1 MTSGPPQNDGRR
13 SGKRIRAMKAML
25 AGFLGVAV
33 IGVVAYFGLH
43 EIGFSSAEVYSGENV
58 RLD

>member
-1 MTSGPPQNDGRR
+1 
-13 SGKRIRAMKAML
+13 MKAML

-43 EIGFSSAEVYSGENV
+43 VIGFSSAEVYSGENV

>member
-1 MTSGPPQNDGRR
+1 
-13 SGKRIRAMKAML
+13 MKAML
-25 AGFLGVAV
+25 AGFVGIVV

-43 EIGFSSAEVYSGENV
+43 EMGFSAQQVYSSENV

>member
-1 MTSGPPQNDGRR
+1 
-13 SGKRIRAMKAML
+13 MKPL
-25 AGFLGVAV
+25 FLGIAATAV

-43 EIGFSSAEVYSGENV
+43 NAGWSSQEVYSSENV

>member
-1 MTSGPPQNDGRR
+1 
-13 SGKRIRAMKAML
+13 MKAML
-25 AGFLGVAV
+25 AGFVAVAV

-43 EIGFSSAEVYSGENV
+43 EIGFSSQQVYSSENV